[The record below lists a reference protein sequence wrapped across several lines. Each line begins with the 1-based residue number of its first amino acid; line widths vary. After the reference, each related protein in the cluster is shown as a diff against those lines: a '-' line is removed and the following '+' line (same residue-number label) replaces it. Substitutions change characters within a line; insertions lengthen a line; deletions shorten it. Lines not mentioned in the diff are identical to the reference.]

1 MTVSPV
7 QPVTGVISLVWL
19 ITITANVQLDTF
31 VQVSLGQVCVEQA
44 VAEKILELGA
54 GMIVVSVLA
63 VTIVLMIPSISREYL
78 AKPSITALRAHQR
91 KDYVQVE
98 RIVLPPLQYPSHV
111 PEVLTAQMDRRWTS
125 LALTQI
131 TAHQI
136 VLKSLFVILVTRP

>member
-31 VQVSLGQVCVEQA
+31 VQVSLGQVCAEQA

-54 GMIVVSVLA
+54 GMIVISVLV

-111 PEVLTAQMDRRWTS
+111 PVCVYPSIIINCR
-125 LALTQI
+125 
-131 TAHQI
+131 
-136 VLKSLFVILVTRP
+136 